1 MPLSISRC
9 HACISVFLAVQC
21 LNHRSI
27 FGYTCELLHFAVH
40 IWEGDGLWLMLATS
54 KIICRHVEL
63 MSECCFLVWD
73 FHSSQA
79 PSNSHSHFVLANL
92 WFFVRVCDPRTLF
105 VLRCL
110 RWLYLELMDDE
121 PRRFFGPSHS
131 VTPSGVSEIGFIF
144 RSRWTIH
151 YIHIYIYFHLNIISI
166 IIKHPIMVEMK
177 LFWTSVIQIKR
188 TLEHPSN
195 MQHALSWLHDCYDC
209 YILHALMALDSRNHY
224 MHVENLFE
232 AEMLEPQ
239 LMALHLRDLGTPPD
253 FWVWSL
259 ASQTW

>member
-9 HACISVFLAVQC
+9 HACISVFLAVRC

-73 FHSSQA
+73 FHSLQA

-92 WFFVRVCDPRTLF
+92 WFFVRICDPRTL
-105 VLRCL
+105 CL
-110 RWLYLELMDDE
+110 CCAVCVDSTWSSWMTSRGASLVPVTRWIQVTFQRLDSYSSYSGPDELY
-121 PRRFFGPSHS
+121 
-131 VTPSGVSEIGFIF
+131 I
-144 RSRWTIH
+144 
-151 YIHIYIYFHLNIISI
+151 IYIYIYVHLNIISL

-177 LFWTSVIQIKR
+177 LLWTSVIQIKR

-195 MQHALSWLHDCYDC
+195 MQHELSWLHDCYDC
-209 YILHALMALDSRNHY
+209 YILALDSRNHY
-224 MHVENLFE
+224 MHVKNLFE

-239 LMALHLRDLGTPPD
+239 LMALHLRDLGTPRD
-253 FWVWSL
+253 FWV
-259 ASQTW
+259 

>member
-1 MPLSISRC
+1 
-9 HACISVFLAVQC
+9 
-21 LNHRSI
+21 
-27 FGYTCELLHFAVH
+27 
-40 IWEGDGLWLMLATS
+40 ML
-54 KIICRHVEL
+54 
-63 MSECCFLVWD
+63 F
-73 FHSSQA
+73 
-79 PSNSHSHFVLANL
+79 
-92 WFFVRVCDPRTLF
+92 
-105 VLRCL
+105 
-110 RWLYLELMDDE
+110 
-121 PRRFFGPSHS
+121 
-131 VTPSGVSEIGFIF
+131 SGVRFPFIASSLQFSFAFCVGQLMVFCSRLWSSDSVCAALFALTLPGAHGWRAAALLWSQSLGDSKWRF
-144 RSRWTIH
+144 RDWIH
-151 YIHIYIYFHLNIISI
+151 IQVQMNYTLYTYIYIYFHLNIISI